1 MTDVACLIIVGADKG
16 GVGKTTV
23 ARALLDFLERRGIPV
38 RAFDGQNPNG
48 DLVRF
53 AASAE
58 IVDLRR
64 LEDQVR
70 IFDAVGEKPTLLD
83 LPAGML
89 SPTLHALDD
98 AKLLDDVRRGVLRL
112 ILLHVLGPSM
122 SSISEVASLAKQ
134 IGAARHF
141 LVKNFINETRF
152 FEWDRSSAQDYWRSM
167 AASTISVPMLPELA
181 AEVMQK
187 RGGSFSAFVNDVSE
201 SRVLR
206 GRVETW
212 LEQTE
217 AEFARV
223 RLHDLLASGAAP
235 APAAT

>member
-1 MTDVACLIIVGADKG
+1 MPRAIAQVGRSPTAATEQEVRTVTDVACLIIVGADKG

-83 LPAGML
+83 LPAGMI
-89 SPTLHALDD
+89 SPTLHAL
-98 AKLLDDVRRGVLRL
+98 
-112 ILLHVLGPSM
+112 
-122 SSISEVASLAKQ
+122 
-134 IGAARHF
+134 
-141 LVKNFINETRF
+141 
-152 FEWDRSSAQDYWRSM
+152 
-167 AASTISVPMLPELA
+167 
-181 AEVMQK
+181 
-187 RGGSFSAFVNDVSE
+187 
-201 SRVLR
+201 
-206 GRVETW
+206 
-212 LEQTE
+212 
-217 AEFARV
+217 
-223 RLHDLLASGAAP
+223 
-235 APAAT
+235 